1 MIPNNKIYDSSLL
14 ILCDSPFTV
23 PVSTRYDISITFF
36 CVANKALAREKLWK
50 KATQRT
56 TTRKCEALQTGFAWG
71 KLDDLHLQ
79 T

>member
-14 ILCDSPFTV
+14 IFCDSPFTV
-23 PVSTRYDISITFF
+23 PVSTQYHISIMFF
-36 CVANKALAREKLWK
+36 CVANRALAREERW

-56 TTRKCEALQTGFAWG
+56 TTRKYEALQTGFAWG